1 MIADIDRPRGA
12 EMRFFAAIFIGL
24 VLLICAGL
32 VAQRMSD
39 GPMGPLPGG
48 KLRSGPLVTERDVDW
63 SAATDGKIDV
73 QTGSSLEVELQLVN
87 PPSSRTT
94 GVMLHEGELY
104 IPCDLGYI
112 WNRFS
117 GNTRYILNAIYL
129 VKRWHHDAERDGRV
143 VIRLNGKRYERQA
156 VRVKDPEMISA
167 LKAQINETLALMDLP
182 EELGPIPTEEPND
195 IWFFRIDPRPAG

>member
-1 MIADIDRPRGA
+1 
-12 EMRFFAAIFIGL
+12 MRFVGIFFVVLILLAGGGL
-24 VLLICAGL
+24 I
-32 VAQRMSD
+32 AQRMSD
-39 GPMGPLPGG
+39 GPMGPIPGG
-48 KLRSGPLVTERDVDW
+48 KLRSGPLVTEANVDW

-73 QTGSSLEVELQLVN
+73 QTGESLEVELQLVN

-94 GVMLHEGELY
+94 GVMLHEGKLY

-129 VKRWHHDAERDGRV
+129 VKRWHHDVERDGRV
-143 VIRLNGKRYERQA
+143 VIRLDGKRYERQA
-156 VRVKDPEMISA
+156 VRVTDPEMVAA
-167 LKAQINETLALMDLP
+167 LKAKINEGLTLLDLP

-195 IWFFRIDPRPAG
+195 IWFFRLDPRPTP